1 MKKKIASGLS
11 AALLIT
17 SLCGCNSSSM
27 DSGNIQEKEFV
38 PSLDTSTKTTIEVK
52 GSWSNF

>member
-17 SLCGCNSSSM
+17 SLCGCNSSGM

-38 PSLDTSTKTTIEVK
+38 PSLDTSTKQRLR
-52 GSWSNF
+52 